1 MNNIE
6 SIVESLELKIEKILA
21 YLDVIKSDN
30 HRFKLEA
37 EAQQKQVEALRSAL
51 DKKEADLE
59 SLRIA
64 NSMLGSN
71 DNKRA
76 SKLKINALIRDINDC
91 LASLSDWNKWV
102 RN

>member
-30 HRFKLEA
+30 NRFKLEA

-91 LASLSDWNKWV
+91 LASLSD
-102 RN
+102 